1 MELLNDCVQGDR
13 GVYIFLKYHILPSPF
28 FKIIFFPPS
37 KYPIDFVE
45 CVYFPP

>member
-1 MELLNDCVQGDR
+1 MRDTKYEEEEE
-13 GVYIFLKYHILPSPF
+13 YIFLKYHILPSPF